1 MNRYSVRWLRFF
13 LISFSTILIVSI
25 VYLIVLYNQVMSAKT
40 EGFTDTEKKVIS
52 QTSIVTIE
60 QITTFHEK
68 ESYHV
73 VWGKTEDNMKQ
84 LAFVPIDSS
93 DEQIIVVDEHDI
105 LSKEVIQNEWEKDC
119 TSCQLNKIVPGKIRN
134 NLVWELT
141 YTDEKGRYV
150 FDYLSIYDG
159 TRYEQFSFSTMFK

>member
-93 DEQIIVVDEHDI
+93 DEQIIVVD
-105 LSKEVIQNEWEKDC
+105 
-119 TSCQLNKIVPGKIRN
+119 
-134 NLVWELT
+134 
-141 YTDEKGRYV
+141 
-150 FDYLSIYDG
+150 
-159 TRYEQFSFSTMFK
+159 